1 MRLVTDITGRSA
13 TTALVAALCT
23 MCPAC
28 VPVPSDRGGSIP
40 PPTINGDGGPPAL
53 VGNLDNDAGT
63 GIDTVMVFD
72 VRVEAT
78 SLDIGGI
85 TIDALLTVAA
95 DNAVD
100 ASQAPFTEV
109 TLQDTVNDPND
120 QVGVVGGIFLEA
132 GPASTGGFFSLHQDD
147 EGIVVAE
154 FSGTGRGTNPNRF
167 ILPEGG
173 ITFVPGVIGI
183 TYQVEPGSR
192 FSFII
197 SGDGVSGTL
206 ALTGTPITGPG
217 TIDVYNGTFTGTRR

>member
-1 MRLVTDITGRSA
+1 MRVVTDITGHP
-13 TTALVAALCT
+13 TTPAFVVALCT
-23 MCPAC
+23 MCTAC
-28 VPVPSDRGGSIP
+28 VPVPSDRGGSIR
-40 PPTINGDGGPPAL
+40 PPTINGDGVPPAF
-53 VGNLDNDAGT
+53 VGNLDNGGGT

-85 TIDALLTVAA
+85 VIDALLTVVA
-95 DNAVD
+95 DNAAD
-100 ASQAPFTEV
+100 ANQVPFTEV
-109 TLQDTVNDPND
+109 TLRDTVNDSND
-120 QVGVVGGIFLEA
+120 QVGVAGGIFLEA
-132 GPASTGGFFSLHQDD
+132 EPASAGGFFSLHQDD
-147 EGIVVAE
+147 EGNVVAE
-154 FSGTGRGTNPNRF
+154 FSGTGRGTNLNRF

-197 SGDGVSGTL
+197 SGDRVSGTL